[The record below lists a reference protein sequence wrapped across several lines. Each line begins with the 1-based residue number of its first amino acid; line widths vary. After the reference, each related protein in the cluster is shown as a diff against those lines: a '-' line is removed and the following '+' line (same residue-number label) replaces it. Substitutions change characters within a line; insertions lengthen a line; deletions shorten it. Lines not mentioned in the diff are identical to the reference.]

1 VVASRLRDR
10 YDGFADRIAM
20 STPGG
25 IDDADLAALVAE
37 VHG

>member
-1 VVASRLRDR
+1 VAARLVDR
-10 YDGFADRIAM
+10 FGGRVDRVAL

-37 VHG
+37 VRAR